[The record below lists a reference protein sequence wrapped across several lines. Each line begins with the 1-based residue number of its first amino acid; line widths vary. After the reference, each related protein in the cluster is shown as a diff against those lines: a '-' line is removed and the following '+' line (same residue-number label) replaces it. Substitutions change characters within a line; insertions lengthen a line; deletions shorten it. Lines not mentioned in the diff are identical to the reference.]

1 MKFQIKSSNSPLHS
15 FTFDGVD
22 YTITR
27 AYDMS
32 NAYVVSTQTSEG
44 AFGIMAPEG
53 TVVTDR
59 LVGLITWISNKNEFA
74 FSLNPEFFLPFHVL
88 IPEARKAST
97 VWLASIREDAPSSN

>member
-1 MKFQIKSSNSPLHS
+1 MKFQIKSSNTPLNVFS
-15 FTFDGVD
+15 FDSVE

-32 NAYVVSTQTSEG
+32 NAYVVSTRTAESTFGVMSPEG
-44 AFGIMAPEG
+44 AI
-53 TVVTDR
+53 VTDR
-59 LVGLITWISNKNEFA
+59 FVGLVTWISNKNEFA

-97 VWLASIREDAPSSN
+97 AWLDSIREDAPNPS